1 MYRSRGRLKLLI
13 MVFTFEDLAYVLISI
28 LSLLSVGGKVVSTSR
43 TLGDWVWLCSPTALA
58 WVPFPSLMSTYSG
71 VFFLGSFGLSP
82 SAKNQYF
89 KLKFDVEKVD
99 RNSHLLYYR
108 TQNYKSNCTIYTT
121 KNDSHYILIAQKML
135 ESQICLWC
143 IFVNNLPDK
152 VS

>member
-1 MYRSRGRLKLLI
+1 MPLFSHRSGLGS
-13 MVFTFEDLAYVLISI
+13 ISQPDV
-28 LSLLSVGGKVVSTSR
+28 SLLWSFS
-43 TLGDWVWLCSPTALA
+43 
-58 WVPFPSLMSTYSG
+58 
-71 VFFLGSFGLSP
+71 LGSFGLSP
-82 SAKNQYF
+82 SAKNEHS

-99 RNSHLLYYR
+99 RNSHLLFYR

-121 KNDSHYILIAQKML
+121 KNDSHYFLIAQKML